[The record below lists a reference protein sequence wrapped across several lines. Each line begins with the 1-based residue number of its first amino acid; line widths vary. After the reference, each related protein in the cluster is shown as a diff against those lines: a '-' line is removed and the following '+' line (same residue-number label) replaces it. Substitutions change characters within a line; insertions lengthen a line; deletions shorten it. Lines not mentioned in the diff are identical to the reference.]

1 MTPPDWAVVVIAT
14 LSGLFVGSFLNVVAY
29 RVPRGR
35 SISRPRSSC
44 PQCARQLTWWENIPV
59 ASWVALRGKC
69 RTCASSIG
77 SRYPV
82 VEAATALEFGAIA
95 LAFRGSWSIIGYCL
109 LAATVTA
116 VVATELDG
124 LRAPLSIAAIG
135 TGLGAVAVLA
145 ADLVASSWTNAAGLA
160 LGAAV
165 GVVLLGV
172 LRARDPACLD
182 PRWWGRT
189 ALLPAACW
197 LGGLGAR
204 AAVAGLVAWL
214 VVSLGCLVIQGAE
227 PRHHAPRGGS
237 DDAASAPDRWSLL
250 RLPFL
255 VGLLLALI
263 TALGVAA

>member
-1 MTPPDWAVVVIAT
+1 MTAPAWAVVVIAT

-59 ASWVALRGKC
+59 ASWVALGGKC
-69 RTCASSIG
+69 RTCAASIG
-77 SRYPV
+77 SRYPA
-82 VEAATALEFGAIA
+82 VEAATALEFGVIA
-95 LAFRGSWSIIGYCL
+95 LALRGSWSIVGYCL

-116 VVATELDG
+116 VVATEVDE

-135 TGLGAVAVLA
+135 TGLGTAAVLA
-145 ADLVASSWTNAAGLA
+145 ADLVTSHWTNAAGLA
-160 LGAAV
+160 GGAAL

-182 PRWWGRT
+182 RRWWGRT

-197 LGGLGAR
+197 LGGLGPR
-204 AAVAGLVAWL
+204 AAVAGLAVWL
-214 VVSLGCLVIQGAE
+214 VVSFGCLVFQRAE
-227 PRHHAPRGGS
+227 HGGKALKGGS
-237 DDAASAPDRWSLL
+237 DDANSSQSRWPLL

-255 VGLLLALI
+255 VGLVFALI
-263 TALGVAA
+263 TSLAVAA